1 MDDISW
7 PVAIVLGLAAV
18 YLVIALVNVYKK
30 SEWPFVPSLEQTVKN
45 AIEHAGYQNK
55 RMPHLPEY
63 VFNYQIEIDGLQ
75 ANIYQTQAI
84 DSMVFITADWGGP
97 HVFDDWPD
105 DKRRLFICDIIS
117 DLFRLRLEHDIR
129 RNKENTGECGFR
141 ISAPIFCDGKSLSN
155 EIIYD
160 KVLSVI
166 GMVRL
171 MQLKWLHIGTKLDAS
186 ADQT

>member
-1 MDDISW
+1 MDIKQTLSAVPKEATVSILGNLCWGSLVAGWAVMDDISW

-84 DSMVFITADWGGP
+84 DSM
-97 HVFDDWPD
+97 
-105 DKRRLFICDIIS
+105 
-117 DLFRLRLEHDIR
+117 
-129 RNKENTGECGFR
+129 
-141 ISAPIFCDGKSLSN
+141 
-155 EIIYD
+155 
-160 KVLSVI
+160 
-166 GMVRL
+166 
-171 MQLKWLHIGTKLDAS
+171 
-186 ADQT
+186 